1 METNQIH
8 ERVSR
13 LFNWQLTLKV
23 VVIGVLMLLLL
34 IPKLLILGLIS
45 EREATSQS
53 AKQEVMAKWS
63 LAQTVRG
70 PVLTIPYIE
79 KVTDSDQ
86 KTVKEEIRECH
97 FLPETLNI
105 EGELFPKELHRSI
118 YLSVVYES
126 SLKITGHF
134 GIPDFESL
142 KIDPSSV
149 LWEKAQLSVA
159 ISDLRGINTKVNMI
173 WNGKSQPFSP
183 GMDNKLIGVNGI
195 SLNLSDS
202 GMASFPADF
211 TFTLDLKGSDGL
223 QFAPLGE
230 TTTVHI
236 HSSWN
241 DPGFQGSFL
250 PVNRAVTAEGFD
262 ANWKI
267 LNFNRNYPQEWKD
280 DGFNVTTADFG
291 VNLVKTAV
299 HYQKCSRSTKY
310 GIVVMLL
317 IFLSFFLNEIITKQ
331 KIHPFQYILVGF
343 AILVFYLLL
352 LSISEQ
358 LGFNPAYLIAAIS
371 VTALVLA
378 YSRTFLKTW
387 TNSIVLTLILALSFG
402 FIFVLMQLES
412 YALLAGSIG
421 LFVILGLTMF
431 LTRKINWYEE

>member
-8 ERVSR
+8 EEVSK

-23 VVIGVLMLLLL
+23 AVIGVLMLILL
-34 IPKLLILGLIS
+34 IPKLMILELIK
-45 EREATSQS
+45 EREATSES
-53 AKQEVMAKWS
+53 TKQEVMEKWS
-63 LAQTVRG
+63 RAQTVRG

-79 KVTDSDQ
+79 KVTDTEK
-86 KTVKEEIRECH
+86 KTMREEIHECH

-105 EGELFPKELHRSI
+105 EGEIFPKELHRSI
-118 YLSVVYES
+118 YRSVVYKS

-134 GIPDFESL
+134 ENPDFETL
-142 KIDPSSV
+142 KIDPSAV
-149 LWEKAQLSVA
+149 LWEKAELSVA
-159 ISDLRGINTKVNMI
+159 ISDLRGINTKVNML
-173 WNGKSQPFSP
+173 WNGKSWPFSP
-183 GMDNKLIGVNGI
+183 GMDNKLIGTTGI
-195 SLNLSDS
+195 SLVLPRQ
-202 GMASFPADF
+202 GIAGFPCDF
-211 TFTLDLKGSDGL
+211 QFTLKLKGSDGL

-230 TTTVHI
+230 TTIVHI

-241 DPGFQGSFL
+241 DPGFQGNFL
-250 PVNRAVTAEGFD
+250 PANRTITAEGFN
-262 ANWKI
+262 AHWKI
-267 LNFNRNYPQEWKD
+267 LNYNRNFPQVWKD
-280 DGFNVTTADFG
+280 NGFNVTNADFG
-291 VNLVKTAV
+291 VNLVKTAD

-310 GIVVMLL
+310 GIVVILL

-343 AILVFYLLL
+343 AVLVFYLLL

-358 LGFNPAYLIAAIS
+358 LGFNPAYLISALS

-387 TNSIVLTLILALSFG
+387 KNSVLLTLILASSFG

-421 LFVILGLTMF
+421 LFGVLSLTMF
-431 LTRKINWYEE
+431 LTRKIDWYNE